1 MLKECNAGA
10 RRRSRASFLRGATL
24 AGIDVVQD
32 RRMRA
37 ALLLQDKVKPP
48 FVPVAL
54 QPANALTPP
63 SLTQPL
69 APPSP
74 CNTRH
79 TRHSLGWGGG
89 RRPRWQDAQEPKKQ
103 GTLNLLLVIIIFTH
117 GVTRT
122 ESRA

>member
-63 SLTQPL
+63 S
-69 APPSP
+69 P

-103 GTLNLLLVIIIFTH
+103 AL
-117 GVTRT
+117 
-122 ESRA
+122 